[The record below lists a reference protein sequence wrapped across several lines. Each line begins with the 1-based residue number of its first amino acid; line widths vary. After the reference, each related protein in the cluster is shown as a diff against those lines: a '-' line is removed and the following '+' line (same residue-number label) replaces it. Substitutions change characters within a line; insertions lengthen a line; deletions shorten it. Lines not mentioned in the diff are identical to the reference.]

1 MMENL
6 AVEFQ
11 RDPVTFCWVDLE
23 ACSPEQRRKW
33 EAQFR
38 ALDPQT
44 GSSTRVP
51 RESYCSCLDVKVI
64 RLTICICV
72 YLLAFVVAC
81 SYKGKKI
88 AMHKP
93 TEHVS
98 MDDLRNWIPRLVGG
112 EISQQEASPDLFA

>member
-1 MMENL
+1 MMESL

-38 ALDPQT
+38 ALDPQA
-44 GSSTRVP
+44 GSSTRAP
-51 RESYCSCLDVKVI
+51 RKSTLTCLGI
-64 RLTICICV
+64 RLIHLTMRLC
-72 YLLAFVVAC
+72 LPAFVVAC

-88 AMHKP
+88 AMHMP
-93 TEHVS
+93 SEHVS

-112 EISQQEASPDLFA
+112 EISQQEAISDLFA

>member
-1 MMENL
+1 MMEKL

-11 RDPVTFCWVDLE
+11 HDPVTFCWVDLE
-23 ACSPEQRRKW
+23 ACSTEQRRKW
-33 EAQFR
+33 ETQFR
-38 ALDPQT
+38 ELDPQV

-51 RESYCSCLDVKVI
+51 RKFNCLLAIPSWNNSQHLNTVS
-64 RLTICICV
+64 
-72 YLLAFVVAC
+72 AFVVAC

-93 TEHVS
+93 SEHVS

-112 EISQQEASPDLFA
+112 EISQQEAIPDLFA